1 MVDLSDTIMA
11 NSNQLTADDL
21 IGRELTIEIT
31 DVAGGGTK
39 EQPVTIHYAG
49 EDGKPWKPCK
59 TMRRILVG
67 AWGKDGKSYIRRK
80 ITLYR
85 DPEVQYGGQKVGG
98 IRISH
103 LSHIDKP
110 LTMSL
115 TATSKSKKPITIQ
128 PLKAVTVAAPVK
140 AEVVEAA
147 ETKPTPIVKDLKWHE
162 NELTIA
168 AERGIESLK
177 AAWTKIPEDMR
188 TQLEPHKEKCK
199 KVATNAKPAATDPTS
214 APDIP

>member
-1 MVDLSDTIMA
+1 VVDLSETIMA
-11 NSNQLTADDL
+11 NSNQLNADDL

-31 DVAGGGTK
+31 DVSGGGTK
-39 EQPVTIHYAG
+39 EQPITIHYTN

-67 AWGKDGKSYIRRK
+67 AWGNDGKSYIGRK

-115 TATSKSKKPITIQ
+115 TATSKSKKPITVKPIAETAPKKSPQ
-128 PLKAVTVAAPVK
+128 EAKPAVDISATLDMHKQAL
-140 AEVVEAA
+140 EAA
-147 ETKPTPIVKDLKWHE
+147 ANIGIAELKSAWDKIPKDLQ
-162 NELTIA
+162 
-168 AERGIESLK
+168 
-177 AAWTKIPEDMR
+177 P
-188 TQLEPHKEKCK
+188 QLEEHKEKFK
-199 KVATNAKPAATDPTS
+199 KIAKDAEAPATDSAPTS
-214 APDIP
+214 TPDIP

>member
-67 AWGKDGKSYIRRK
+67 AWGKDGKSYIKRK

-128 PLKAVTVAAPVK
+128 PLKDVAPVAKK
-140 AEVVEAA
+140 ATEP
-147 ETKPTPIVKDLKWHE
+147 KKDVDWYKS
-162 NELTIA
+162 ELTIA
-168 AERGIESLK
+168 AERGTEFLK
-177 AAWTKIPEDMR
+177 NAWINTPEELR
-188 TQLEPHKEKCK
+188 PQLEEHKEQCK
-199 KVATNAKPAATDPTS
+199 KVAANAKNGTATTAPTS

>member
-1 MVDLSDTIMA
+1 MVDLSDTILA
-11 NSNQLTADDL
+11 KSDQLTADDL

-31 DVAGGGTK
+31 EVVGGGTK
-39 EQPVTIHYAG
+39 EQPVTIHYVN

-67 AWGKDGKSYIRRK
+67 AWSNEGKNYVGRK

-115 TATSKSKKPITIQ
+115 TATSKSKKPITVQ
-128 PLKAVTVAAPVK
+128 PIKDVVPVAPVAKK
-140 AEVVEAA
+140 ATEV
-147 ETKPTPIVKDLKWHE
+147 KKDIDWYK
-162 NELTIA
+162 NELTLA
-168 AERGIESLK
+168 AERGTEFLK
-177 AAWTKIPEDMR
+177 NAWVNTPEELR
-188 TQLEPHKEKCK
+188 PQLEAHKEQCK
-199 KVATNAKPAATDPTS
+199 KVATNAKNGTADTAPSA